1 MGHAHLIYIL
11 ILLVV
16 LLGFSAF
23 FSGSE
28 TALMAISR
36 LRLRHLA
43 GKRPRRAGILERLLK
58 KPEKLIGTILLGNN
72 LVNVAMS
79 AIATAIAIS
88 VWGERGIA
96 YVTVVLTIVILIF
109 AEITPKVYAKYFNER
124 ISFIAAPILSVV
136 MFILNPVVVAVTYVS
151 NKVLFL
157 IGVDVSKIKRPLM
170 TEEEIKTCITMGWD
184 EGAITAEERKMLSRV
199 FTLNDKTVG
208 QVMIPKEKMTA
219 LNLNVSITELSKTII
234 KTGFSRF
241 PVQKGNGLEIV
252 GFVHGKDILQ
262 YMNRKKL
269 GSLKKLLRP
278 PYFIP
283 ADKKID
289 AQLRSFQV
297 KKLHQAVVLDKE
309 GNVAGLITLEDILE
323 ELVGSIQDEHDMSD

>member
-1 MGHAHLIYIL
+1 MGQDHLIYMF

-28 TALMAISR
+28 TALMAMSR

-43 GKRPRRAGILERLLK
+43 ETKPRRAGIVERILK

-88 VWGERGIA
+88 IWGEKVIV
-96 YVTVVLTIVILIF
+96 YVTAILTLVILIF
-109 AEITPKVYAKYFNER
+109 AEIIPKVYAKYFNER
-124 ISFIAAPILSVV
+124 ISFITAPILNVLMS
-136 MFILNPVVVAVTYVS
+136 ILNPIVAAVTYVS
-151 NKVLFL
+151 NKVLLL
-157 IGVDVSKIKRPLM
+157 IGLDVAKIKRPLM

-208 QVMIPKEKMTA
+208 QVMVPKEKMTVLD
-219 LNLNVSITELSKTII
+219 LNASITELSKAII
-234 KTGFSRF
+234 KTGYSRF
-241 PVQKGNGLEIV
+241 PVKKGNDLEIA
-252 GFVHGKDILQ
+252 GFVHGKDIVR
-262 YMNRKKL
+262 YMGRKKP

-278 PYFIP
+278 PYFVP

-289 AQLRSFQV
+289 AQLRGFQAR
-297 KKLHQAVVLDKE
+297 KLHQAVVLDKE
-309 GNVAGLITLEDILE
+309 GKVAGLITLEDTLE
-323 ELVGSIQDEHDMSD
+323 ELVGNIQDEHDSSD